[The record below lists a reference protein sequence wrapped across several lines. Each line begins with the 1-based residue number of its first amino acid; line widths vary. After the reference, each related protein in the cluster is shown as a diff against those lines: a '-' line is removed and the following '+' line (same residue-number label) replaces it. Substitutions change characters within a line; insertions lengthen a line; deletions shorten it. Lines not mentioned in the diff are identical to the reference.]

1 MSFSLYDA
9 TIPTFCQMLDVV
21 SGLLDKGA
29 AHCTEKGIT
38 PEAIIQARL
47 APDMF
52 PFAYQVKA
60 AAEHSLGAIEGVRQG
75 LFTPDVMPPP
85 NNLQALKAQVSEAFT
100 MLRGI
105 SPDEVNGFI
114 GREMRFEFRDLR
126 FDFTAENFLLSFSQ
140 PSFFFH
146 VTTAYDILRW
156 QGVAVGKSDFL
167 GRMRIEG

>member
-9 TIPTFCQMLDVV
+9 TVPTFCQMLDVV
-21 SGLLDKGA
+21 NSLLEKGA
-29 AHCTEKGIT
+29 AHCAEKGIA

-60 AAEHSLGAIEGVRQG
+60 AAEHSLGAIEGVRHG
-75 LFTPDVMPPP
+75 FFTPDLVPPP
-85 NNLQALKAQVSEAFT
+85 EDFPTLKAQVTGALT
-100 MLRGI
+100 TLCGI
-105 SPDEVNGFI
+105 EPEEVNGFV
-114 GREMRFEFRDLR
+114 GRDMRFEFNDLR

-146 VTTAYDILRW
+146 VTTVYDILRW
-156 QGVAVGKSDFL
+156 QGVTVGKGDFL
-167 GRMRIEG
+167 GRMRIKV